1 MIVLA
6 IDTATTDL
14 VVGLVETGGGDG
26 RTLTTLAERVVPTR
40 SHNELL
46 VPTVQELLTETGQE
60 FSDLGAV
67 VVGCGPGPFTGLRV
81 GMATASAFGQ
91 ALGIPVHGVCTHD
104 AVAALIADETDSDA
118 ESVSAL
124 VVTDAR
130 RREVYWAQYRGGAR
144 VAGPDVVAPASLQ
157 LDGENA
163 VEVLSVPGNLRD
175 QLPVAAE
182 SVTYVAPRPAGLVAV
197 ADLAATPEPFV
208 PLYLRRPDAKE
219 PAPKPKSPA
228 IPDVAGLG
236 LNGSEG
242 E

>member
-14 VVGLVETGGGDG
+14 VAGLVEVGEGGQQDS
-26 RTLTTLAERVVPTR
+26 TPQTLAQRVVSTR

-46 VPTVQELLTETGQE
+46 VPTVMELLGEAGHE
-60 FSDLGAV
+60 FGDLGAV

-104 AVAALIADETDSDA
+104 AVAAQIGSD
-118 ESVSAL
+118 AL

-130 RREVYWAQYRGGAR
+130 RREVYWAQYRSGTR
-144 VAGPDVVAPASLQ
+144 TAGPDVIAPAALEAKTPV
-157 LDGENA
+157 G
-163 VEVLSVPGNLRD
+163 VLSVPENLRE
-175 QLPVAAE
+175 QLTPELAASAE
-182 SVTYVAPRPAGLVAV
+182 TVTYVTPLPAGLVAV
-197 ADLAATPEPFV
+197 ADLDADPEPLV

-228 IPDVAGLG
+228 IPDVAGLAA
-236 LNGSEG
+236 EG